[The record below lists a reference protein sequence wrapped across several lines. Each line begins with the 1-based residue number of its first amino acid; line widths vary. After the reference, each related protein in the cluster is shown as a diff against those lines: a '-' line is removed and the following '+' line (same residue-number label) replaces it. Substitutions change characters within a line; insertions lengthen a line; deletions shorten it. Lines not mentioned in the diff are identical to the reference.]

1 MFPLRVRPATYP
13 ERFSGRE
20 PAELTERVKRA
31 AEEQNRSVNEVRV
44 TFQEMGA
51 AAYELLQK
59 HAATLLAD
67 GTSMQA
73 DELVAALMAEAIAA
87 REKKRR

>member
-20 PAELTERVKRA
+20 PEALAERVKRA

-51 AAYELLQK
+51 AAYEWMQEHSAALLPEGANQ
-59 HAATLLAD
+59 H
-67 GTSMQA
+67 A
-73 DELVAALMAEAIAA
+73 DELLVTLLQEALVV